1 MPEIPITPP
10 QVIPSTYISRKY
22 YNVSGDNTQNFGTP
36 ANTTS
41 IGQISVYMDGKDIP
55 SDSADYPWIFNDEE
69 KEVQFRTGGVPPE
82 GAGLEVARDIFL
94 NFDYTGFPA
103 GYNLDA
109 RVLNRIFNQSLFQS
123 QELIED
129 GDYAWNAWSNSSLLP
144 APTPTQAG
152 GAMMVTAGGS
162 WAVKTSGIV
171 KNVLGL
177 ETTADFGSLSVS
189 STDLSSV
196 NSVISGYTTVD
207 NISAVDVSSGVH
219 GKLYHSQTDP
229 NTYETQPDNFS
240 HDLVLKSFGVE
251 ADSTLSSHSTNLGLE
266 LSSASSLNFTV
277 LNHFWFG
284 TNQPLGGNNSIGTQ
298 VGAANRVGLH
308 SALHIDSSGNFFPF
322 YASTNIHQIRNPTSQ
337 FPDKILPKI
346 ASKGNLIAGKAIS
359 VASDSESGLYGG
371 GYLAQYLGG
380 AYTTPESNIK
390 AAANL
395 PDILLDVSSNQNQ
408 QRDFGSNMFGKWKA
422 TSNKVQAVY
431 KCWNNKT
438 GSTTGYTIPIY
449 LVVFNRKIGSTAG
462 GTPDIRL
469 RHTIQTNFDETSNTN
484 SKNIYFE
491 VIPER
496 TQEFNVIRSKIWNPF
511 GNTAGANSTGG
522 LPSYNSLFPLGTST
536 NNKIFL
542 RPIRAHNS
550 YLGEISYF
558 EVNNWTE
565 QLDTATPLSITFNDN
580 FSLALWLDEDYD

>member
-82 GAGLEVARDIFL
+82 GAGLEVDRDIFL
-94 NFDYTGFPA
+94 DFGKTGFPS
-103 GYNLDA
+103 GYTLDA

-177 ETTADFGSLSVS
+177 GTTADFGSLSVS

-207 NISAVDVSSGVH
+207 NLSAVDVSSGVH
-219 GKLYHSQTDP
+219 GQLYSVYNQDA
-229 NTYETQPDNFS
+229 TYISHPENFS

-284 TNQPLGGNNSIGTQ
+284 TTQPLGGNNSIGTQ

-308 SALHIDSSGNFFPF
+308 SALHIDSSGNFFLSMP
-322 YASTNIHQIRNPTSQ
+322 Q
-337 FPDKILPKI
+337 
-346 ASKGNLIAGKAIS
+346 LI
-359 VASDSESGLYGG
+359 Y
-371 GYLAQYLGG
+371 
-380 AYTTPESNIK
+380 
-390 AAANL
+390 
-395 PDILLDVSSNQNQ
+395 
-408 QRDFGSNMFGKWKA
+408 
-422 TSNKVQAVY
+422 
-431 KCWNNKT
+431 
-438 GSTTGYTIPIY
+438 
-449 LVVFNRKIGSTAG
+449 
-462 GTPDIRL
+462 IRL
-469 RHTIQTNFDETSNTN
+469 
-484 SKNIYFE
+484 
-491 VIPER
+491 
-496 TQEFNVIRSKIWNPF
+496 
-511 GNTAGANSTGG
+511 
-522 LPSYNSLFPLGTST
+522 
-536 NNKIFL
+536 
-542 RPIRAHNS
+542 
-550 YLGEISYF
+550 
-558 EVNNWTE
+558 
-565 QLDTATPLSITFNDN
+565 
-580 FSLALWLDEDYD
+580 